1 MSASVQ
7 AISWTGVLLAFI
19 PTALVVGVLLRWT
32 EEGAA
37 SIYALLRMLGQ
48 LLLIGYVLAFIFQA
62 DHPGIIMVVLGIMVT
77 AASWI
82 ALRPVQRKGFGLFGK
97 ALLAIGIGGLLT
109 LILVTQFV
117 LELHPWFSP
126 QYVVPLAGMIFASSM
141 NTVSLAAERF
151 ETEFVQVHSY
161 VHARQRALG
170 KSLIPITNS
179 LLAVGLVSVPG
190 MMTGQILA
198 GVSPLIAAKY
208 QIVIMALIFGASGI
222 SAALYLRLI
231 KDHYST

>member
-19 PTALVVGVLLRWT
+19 PTTLVVGILLRWT
-32 EEGAA
+32 EEGPS

-48 LLLIGYVLAFIFQA
+48 LLLIGYILAFIFQA
-62 DHPGIIMVVLGIMVT
+62 DHPGILLVVLGVMLT

-82 ALRPVQRKGFGLFGK
+82 ALRPVQRKGAGLFGK
-97 ALLAIGIGGLLT
+97 ALLAIGIGGLFNL
-109 LILVTQFV
+109 LLVTQFV
-117 LELHPWFSP
+117 LQLDPWFYP

-151 ETEFVQVHSY
+151 ETEFENVQSY
-161 VHARQRALG
+161 QSARKTALG

-179 LLAVGLVSVPG
+179 LLAVGLVSLPG

-208 QIVIMALIFGASGI
+208 QMVIMALIFGSSGI
-222 SAALYLRLI
+222 SAALYLGFI
-231 KDHYST
+231 KDHYQT